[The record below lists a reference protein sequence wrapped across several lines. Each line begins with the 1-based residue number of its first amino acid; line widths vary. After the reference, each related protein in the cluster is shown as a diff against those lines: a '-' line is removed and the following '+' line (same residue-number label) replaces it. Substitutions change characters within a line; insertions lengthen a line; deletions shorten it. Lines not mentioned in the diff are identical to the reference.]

1 VALPD
6 EEWLPLAKRLAVG
19 AKNRVHHRS
28 ERRPNMVVGHEQG
41 YYWSYCQACKEGG
54 RRDKDH
60 VRLVAVEPAR
70 SRELS
75 LPSDL
80 VEVRS
85 SSETLR
91 AIGAFLARKHMDF
104 AYLPEMYFSRERMRL
119 LLRDYAGNYFGRDL
133 TERSPQK
140 WLHYKK
146 VDFASPS
153 APQATTALLN
163 VIVEDLFSA
172 YKIQWAMSDT
182 GVHVYCSLG
191 TRISDSLMLRL
202 TRAAVPA
209 CIMYDGDGAGIAGAD
224 YELPRLRSFGLPVRR
239 ISTPL
244 GFDPKDLTIDQLRQL
259 IGEVLSTL

>member
-1 VALPD
+1 MALPD
-6 EEWLPLAKRLAVG
+6 HEWLPLAKRLAVG

-60 VRLVAVEPAR
+60 VRLVAVEPLR

-80 VEVRS
+80 IDVS
-85 SSETLR
+85 SDDSALR
-91 AIGAFLARKHMDF
+91 AVGAFLSRKHMDF
-104 AYLPEMYFSRERMRL
+104 SYLPPLQFSKERMRL

-153 APQATTALLN
+153 TPEAAPALLN

-172 YKIQWAMSDT
+172 YKIHWAMRGA

-191 TRISDSLMLRL
+191 TRISDSLMLQL
-202 TRAAVPA
+202 TRVAVPA
-209 CIMYDGDGAGIAGAD
+209 CIMYDGDAAGIAGAD
-224 YELPRLRSFGLPVRR
+224 YELPRMRSFGLVVRR
-239 ISTPL
+239 INTPL
-244 GFDPKDLTIDQLRQL
+244 GCDPKDLTIDQLRQL